1 VLAGPAAFL
10 AVVTLVIGGVR
21 AFRPHSSP
29 QAPSARAHHDRA
41 AAAGAARRRL
51 PHLYYTVR
59 AGDTLA
65 AVAVRT
71 HVPLARLRQLNPK
84 LEPTALFI
92 GQRIRLK

>member
-10 AVVTLVIGGVR
+10 AAATLVIGGVR
-21 AFRPHSSP
+21 AFRPHSSHQP
-29 QAPSARAHHDRA
+29 PSARAHHDRA
-41 AAAGAARRRL
+41 GAAAAVHRR
-51 PHLYYTVR
+51 PAHLYYTVR

-71 HVPLARLRQLNPK
+71 HVPLARLRRLNPK